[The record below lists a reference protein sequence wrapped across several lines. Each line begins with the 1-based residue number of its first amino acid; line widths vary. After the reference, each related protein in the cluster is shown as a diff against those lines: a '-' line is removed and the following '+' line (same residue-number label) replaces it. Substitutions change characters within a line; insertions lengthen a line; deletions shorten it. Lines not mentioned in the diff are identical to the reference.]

1 MKNIR
6 KIVNYI
12 KDSNFKINYVNNSV
26 NVIHYDTILEVRDS
40 VITLK
45 KEDKIIHIKGEDLRL
60 NKLLENEVLVTGLIK
75 SIELYVTY
83 V

>member
-12 KDSNFKINYVNNSV
+12 KDSNFKINYINNSV
-26 NVIHYDTILEVRDS
+26 NVVNYDAILEVIDS

-75 SIELYVTY
+75 SIEL
-83 V
+83 

>member
-12 KDSNFKINYVNNSV
+12 KDSNFKINYINNSINIV
-26 NVIHYDTILEVRDS
+26 NYDTILEVREC

-75 SIELYVTY
+75 TIEL
-83 V
+83 